1 MNCVRMGI
9 VGLGNMGTLT
19 ANFIHAG
26 EIENCV
32 IGAVCDICE
41 ERLLYAKTHYAEV
54 PAACI
59 YTDYLKMLE
68 TAPLDA
74 VYIAVPH
81 YLHPEVAIAAFAKG
95 LHVITEKPEAVYTE
109 AARRMN
115 EAYDAAAA
123 RRPELRYAIMYNQRT
138 NPYYQRIRE
147 ISSSGRLGVLRRVI
161 WNITNW
167 YRTQAYY
174 DSSDWR
180 ATWEGEGAGVLLN
193 QSVHNLDLWQWM
205 LGMPRRIR
213 AFAYEGKYHDI
224 QVEDDV
230 TIYAEYACGAT
241 GVFMTSTGEYP
252 GANRLEIQYDA
263 GKIIYEGG
271 LLRIWSLSESAR
283 SFSDRTEQPFS
294 APELSYEEAAVP
306 GMETAHRGIMTN
318 FVNAILRGEPLIAS
332 GKEGIYALSLCNA
345 ALLSSWKED
354 WVSFAAGTDGTD
366 PLLSYEKEYKAW
378 LDRKISDT
386 IGKRRGSEKKRTVF
400 LDLAEN
406 ASGGSL
412 GSR

>member
-26 EIENCV
+26 DIENCV
-32 IGAVCDICE
+32 IGAVCDIRE
-41 ERLLYAKTHYAEV
+41 ERLLYAKTHYTEV
-54 PAACI
+54 SEACI
-59 YTDYLKMLE
+59 YTDYLEMLE
-68 TAPLDA
+68 KAPIDA

-180 ATWEGEGAGVLLN
+180 AT
-193 QSVHNLDLWQWM
+193 
-205 LGMPRRIR
+205 
-213 AFAYEGKYHDI
+213 
-224 QVEDDV
+224 
-230 TIYAEYACGAT
+230 
-241 GVFMTSTGEYP
+241 
-252 GANRLEIQYDA
+252 
-263 GKIIYEGG
+263 
-271 LLRIWSLSESAR
+271 
-283 SFSDRTEQPFS
+283 
-294 APELSYEEAAVP
+294 
-306 GMETAHRGIMTN
+306 
-318 FVNAILRGEPLIAS
+318 
-332 GKEGIYALSLCNA
+332 
-345 ALLSSWKED
+345 
-354 WVSFAAGTDGTD
+354 
-366 PLLSYEKEYKAW
+366 
-378 LDRKISDT
+378 
-386 IGKRRGSEKKRTVF
+386 
-400 LDLAEN
+400 
-406 ASGGSL
+406 
-412 GSR
+412 

>member
-1 MNCVRMGI
+1 
-9 VGLGNMGTLT
+9 
-19 ANFIHAG
+19 
-26 EIENCV
+26 
-32 IGAVCDICE
+32 
-41 ERLLYAKTHYAEV
+41 
-54 PAACI
+54 
-59 YTDYLKMLE
+59 
-68 TAPLDA
+68 
-74 VYIAVPH
+74 
-81 YLHPEVAIAAFAKG
+81 
-95 LHVITEKPEAVYTE
+95 
-109 AARRMN
+109 
-115 EAYDAAAA
+115 
-123 RRPELRYAIMYNQRT
+123 MYNQRT

-180 ATWEGEGAGVLLN
+180 ATWDGEGAGVLLN

-263 GKIIYEGG
+263 GKIIYDGG

-294 APELSYEEAAVP
+294 APEISYEESEVP

-318 FVNAILRGEPLIAS
+318 FVNAILRSEPLIAS

-345 ALLSSWKED
+345 ALLSSWKDD
-354 WVSFAAGTDGTD
+354 WVSFAAGTDCTD
-366 PLLSYEKEYKAW
+366 PLLSYEKEYKAC

-386 IGKRRGSEKKRTVF
+386 AGKRRGSEKKRTVF